1 MLVSIGDDEFVFAV
15 VTAAAVFA
23 GGDGAKADYGAFEA
37 AGGFQSAAAFE
48 QGVGEVEDFV
58 GRVGGTEGDG
68 LGEAEGYIEG
78 GGVGAVDAED
88 DDAARVDGDGGEG
101 YGVIEEL
108 AGACGAEVGF
118 EGGVGEG
125 EVELVAFGVGYGFAG
140 VEGDGVVAAGG
151 VETFFDGVRE
161 GVDVVGAV
169 RGASADGLGGGAEG
183 GAVGVDIPEDAAFE
197 AGFVHFAVEGE
208 REFEGDFVAIP
219 AEVTIESIGVAVGV
233 GVDGFKGLCG

>member
-1 MLVSIGDDEFVFAV
+1 MLASIGDDEFVFAV
-15 VTAAAVFA
+15 VAAAAVFA
-23 GGDGAKADYGAFEA
+23 GGDGVEADYGAFEA
-37 AGGFQSAAAFE
+37 AGGFQFAAVLE
-48 QGVGEVEDFV
+48 QGVGEVEDV
-58 GRVGGTEGDG
+58 AGRVGGAEGDG
-68 LGEAEGYIEG
+68 LGEAEGDIE

-101 YGVIEEL
+101 YGVIDEL

-183 GAVGVDIPEDAAFE
+183 GAVGVDVPADAAGE
-197 AGFVHFAVEGE
+197 AGLVHFAVEGE

-233 GVDGFKGLCG
+233 GVDGFKRRGG